1 MNAPVKANARELDL
15 AEFLIDQVWF
25 PNAKDQDTALCAAM
39 VGHAPT
45 IGPEHLSGRH
55 AHALEVFQ
63 RDGRAGLVR
72 WRLTG
77 FVAPLLERYAAD
89 TGPIF
94 TALEIA
100 HRCQARRQAAAAAI
114 QAHDRLLR
122 ALTALSRL
130 R

>member
-1 MNAPVKANARELDL
+1 MNAPLKGNARELDL
-15 AEFLIDQVWF
+15 AKFLSEQVWY
-25 PNAKDQDTALCAAM
+25 PNTKDQDTALCAAM

-45 IGPEHLSGRH
+45 IGPEHLSGQH

-63 RDGRAGLVR
+63 REGRAGLIR

-77 FVAPLLERYAAD
+77 FVAPLLERYATE

-94 TALEIA
+94 TALELA

-114 QAHDRLLR
+114 ASHARLLR